1 MRKQVDTAV
10 LKQISVPR
18 VYSVIVDQVQDLIR
32 SGVLA
37 PGDKLP
43 TERALAEQLGVSR
56 SSVREALSA
65 LEVLG
70 MIRSRPGLGN
80 YVAEDLSSEAAR
92 HAFESLIS
100 EGGTVEIL
108 EARRIFE
115 PDLAALA
122 AQRRGEDDLTSM
134 QSCLM
139 AMEARLAAG
148 QDAWE
153 PDWGF
158 HAAVAA
164 AGQNPVVV
172 AIIDLLGQRMTG
184 ELWQLMRERNLAS
197 TSSRPHEYL
206 EDHRAIYLA
215 IEHRKPLEATN
226 RMRQHLET
234 IAQHLADSDR
244 DHLNPAAELS
254 DTYAGQ

>member
-1 MRKQVDTAV
+1 MIQ
-10 LKQISVPR
+10 
-18 VYSVIVDQVQDLIR
+18 

-43 TERALAEQLGVSR
+43 TERSLAEQLGVSR

-65 LEVLG
+65 LEVMG
-70 MIRSRPGLGN
+70 VIRSRPGLGN
-80 YVAEDLSSEAAR
+80 YVTDDLSSEAAR
-92 HAFESLIS
+92 REFEGLIS

-108 EARRIFE
+108 EARRLFE

-122 AQRRGEDDLTSM
+122 AQRRGADDLAVM
-134 QSCLM
+134 RSCL
-139 AMEARLAAG
+139 AEMEARLNAG
-148 QDAWE
+148 EDSWE

-164 AGQNPVVV
+164 ASQNPVVV
-172 AIIDLLGQRMTG
+172 AIVDLLGQRMTG

-197 TSSRPHEYL
+197 SSLRPRQYL
-206 EDHRAIYLA
+206 EDHRAIYHA
-215 IEHRKPLEATN
+215 IEQHDHSEAAR

-234 IAQHLADSDR
+234 ITRDLADSDGEQVIG
-244 DHLNPAAELS
+244 PAALS
-254 DTYAGQ
+254 GTDASH